1 MFAQVLRQPPYAG
14 QNDADTNRISSS
26 VQSLEKI
33 GTYGLPYIFS
43 TNCPLPYSQGVLP
56 RCWALTLYA
65 RVSST
70 ANVRGIE
77 FAPLYEGKQQA
88 EWPHGHGCPFLVCSS
103 GVFVSQ

>member
-1 MFAQVLRQPPYAG
+1 MMVKYTRQEGQPFSLRCEACHLRPPSLGGAERLYLKFLMFGPV
-14 QNDADTNRISSS
+14 
-26 VQSLEKI
+26 
-33 GTYGLPYIFS
+33 
-43 TNCPLPYSQGVLP
+43 
-56 RCWALTLYA
+56 TLYA

-88 EWPHGHGCPFLVCSS
+88 EWPHGHGCLFLVCSS

>member
-56 RCWALTLYA
+56 LDFGHSGIDPLQTRQERAGA
-65 RVSST
+65 
-70 ANVRGIE
+70 VRKLDE
-77 FAPLYEGKQQA
+77 V
-88 EWPHGHGCPFLVCSS
+88 W
-103 GVFVSQ
+103 